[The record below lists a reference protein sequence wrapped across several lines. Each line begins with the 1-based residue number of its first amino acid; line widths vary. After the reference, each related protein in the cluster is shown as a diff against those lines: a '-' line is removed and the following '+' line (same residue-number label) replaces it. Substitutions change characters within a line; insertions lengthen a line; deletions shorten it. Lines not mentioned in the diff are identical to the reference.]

1 MSVILTNDLSVDFKD
16 LKGQSFENIY
26 AHVGLQNGKT
36 QTVKLTE
43 IFDVYNR
50 PYFVDNEIADPQK
63 SFNDIVFNPS
73 RYHLKN
79 GARLT
84 FVDDKPIIVAQTKA
98 TKLATANDK
107 RVFGLNQTIGVAQ
120 SDNQRYTNNT
130 KVFVKLKGDK
140 NYILVDAKDV
150 VVLHNGISTRLSDLT
165 DQTILDQINNEDIL
179 NGVELVVFGRSVDE
193 MDKTQFQQ
201 LSVVEQEDFKLD
213 DENGKAVL
221 LHKNLGEDYKTIND
235 GVVKKSFAE
244 DADTKVVRSSL
255 YSIDAARE
263 EGDHIYVENMQGHKM
278 FVSLADLFVEQNGQ
292 KQQIDLK
299 AFATMPDENNLG
311 YLDFVGKNLFLKQG
325 ENYINLQPLS
335 AENATKVFA
344 NKTIS
349 FTPTTN
355 AEDIAKPGVYRQTKD
370 GRYFEE
376 SKIQPLCYDYT
387 EGEDNFSHYLFVVD
401 TNAGERTIIVPKT
414 EFANNRRS
422 FKINLENTVV
432 ELNLDGYNKPRT
444 LKRVNKSVNKC
455 AVVQTT
461 NVNGAKFS
469 NAAVIKSA
477 NNDVLFEDETTT
489 AIYNQFLKDYSVG
502 EYPVNEVFNDAD
514 ELVELSGSL
523 TRYKLTDYVEEK
535 DSTAQN
541 TFYDNFTPTTLKLV
555 NGKFKG
561 GPTFNKKKAN
571 KKYAKKAL
579 NLAKSS
585 ITLLGTSI
593 GFLTLFAA
601 PVLPVV
607 AAGAVLSIPVAR
619 VVNAVRAVASKRSV
633 GNSIKNPV
641 VVNREHEQEKVSL
654 ELQNYTKQIERQ
666 WQINQNKALKQQGK
680 NAYYTLTP
688 DEMGTMLERLR
699 LLQEKVELSFS
710 AELATG
716 GLHVVDGVA
725 QINGQNAYLAKE
737 YEKLLKDKNKSIS
750 KLKRQILL
758 AKGNVKI
765 SLQNQL
771 DDLLVERDVMLKDFT
786 ISHPELTID
795 QKTKDNCLNL
805 INLARGM
812 MIAKYNDYP
821 VLSDEE
827 QRAVNAIKVDF
838 VSGKVKFEKK
848 SYKSVEELIKTK
860 PEVKQYIDSLIEQG
874 KAFTGVG
881 HLDINNREIVIKK
894 PKAEPN
900 LVEKRAEELQQQKSS
915 VAETEQNKEATIIQ
929 KLIKKLEA
937 AKQNQSLFEGDVD
950 KKIEQV
956 KSSLKKND
964 LTQDDESLVTGTLQQ
979 FEDGTKKVNADLD
992 DFDKQ
997 LAGLNEK
1004 EIVSAEEIDEMI
1016 NMVDM
1021 FCSNIESCKQNL
1033 NKIAAMFEGDISA
1046 TQARKLEKQI
1056 KSLQDI
1062 LKENQTSVNGLVEKL
1077 EQKLNAA
1084 KSSENVD
1091 KTQIEKIEPVLKRLK
1106 NLSVEIKTEDL
1117 TAAKDSWKARFI
1129 ASQKKILDNADNSI
1143 NVVDKFEQNLKIGS
1157 DKLKELTQ
1165 KTLTNSIYGVK
1176 TAVDKS
1182 VKGLANLNSEIKT
1195 QINLIDE
1202 RMTALTN
1209 LKDDLKNDTDQ
1220 DLVAVCAQ
1228 AQSKV
1233 DELNKKKAFIQAA
1246 QIKVEELLEEYKN
1259 LKLLVTVTDIKLE
1272 VQKITS
1278 GTMFATKLTGNAEDV
1293 KFLAMV
1299 IANVKAV
1306 DKLQKTLET
1315 NDIVAEESA
1324 KEQLEKFKND
1334 LPDYLSK
1341 MMQFVKDNYNCF
1353 NTCTDEKTKE
1363 RYYSKIADY
1372 ADIDHSVVFTMPEG
1386 LKGTDEQTETTTN
1399 I

>member
-16 LKGQSFENIY
+16 LKGKSFENIY

-63 SFNDIVFNPS
+63 NFDNIVFNPS
-73 RYHLKN
+73 RYHLEN
-79 GARLT
+79 GVRLT
-84 FVDDKPIIVAQTKA
+84 FVDDKPIVVAQTKA
-98 TKLATANDK
+98 TKLTTANDR

-120 SDNQRYTNNT
+120 SERQRYTSIT

-150 VVLHNGISTRLSDLT
+150 FVLHNGVSTKLSDLT
-165 DQTILDQINNEDIL
+165 DQTILDQINNEDVL
-179 NGVELVVFGRSVDE
+179 NDIELVVFGRSVDE
-193 MDKTQFQQ
+193 MDKTKFEQ

-213 DENGKAVL
+213 DQNGKTML
-221 LHKNLGEDYKTIND
+221 LHKNLGEDYKAVND

-244 DADTKVVRSSL
+244 NDGTKVVRSSL
-255 YSIDAARE
+255 FSIVAER
-263 EGDHIYVENMQGHKM
+263 EGDHVYVENMQGQKM
-278 FVSLADLFVEQNGQ
+278 FVNLADLFVEQDGK

-299 AFATMPDENNLG
+299 AFATIPDESNLG

-325 ENYINLQPLS
+325 ENFIELQPLS

-349 FTPTTN
+349 FTPTTK
-355 AEDIAKPGVYRQTKD
+355 AEDIAQPGVYRQAKD

-376 SKIQPLCYDYT
+376 SKIQPFCYDYT
-387 EGEDNFSHYLFVVD
+387 EGKDDFSHYLFVVN

-422 FKINLENTVV
+422 FKINLENTAV

-461 NVNGAKFS
+461 NVVGAKFS
-469 NAAVIKSA
+469 SAAVIKLA
-477 NNDVLFEDETTT
+477 NSDELVDNETTT
-489 AIYNQFLKDYSVG
+489 AIYNQFLKDYGVG
-502 EYPVNEVFNDAD
+502 EYPVDKVFNDAD

-523 TRYKLTDYVEEK
+523 TRYKLTDYVEEN

-541 TFYDNFTPTTLKLV
+541 TFYDNFTPATLTLV
-555 NGKFKG
+555 NGKFRG
-561 GPTFNKKKAN
+561 RPTFSRKKAN
-571 KKYAKKAL
+571 KKYTKKAL

-585 ITLLGTSI
+585 ITLAGTPI
-593 GFLTLFAA
+593 GILTLFAA

-619 VVNAVRAVASKRSV
+619 VVNAVRAAASKRSV
-633 GNSIKNPV
+633 SNSIKNPV
-641 VVNREHEQEKVSL
+641 EVNREHEQDKVSL
-654 ELQNYTKQIERQ
+654 ELQNYIKQIEKQ
-666 WQINQNKALKQQGK
+666 WQIGQNKALKQQGK

-688 DEMGTMLERLR
+688 NEMGTMLEKFR

-771 DDLLVERDVMLKDFT
+771 EDLIVERDVMLKDFT
-786 ISHPELTID
+786 ISHPELTAN
-795 QKTKDNCLNL
+795 QKAKDNCLNL

-821 VLSDEE
+821 ILSDEE
-827 QRAVNAIKVDF
+827 QRIVNSIKVDF

-848 SYKSVEELIKTK
+848 LYKSVDELIKAR
-860 PEVKQYIDSLIEQG
+860 PEVKQHIDSLIEQG
-874 KAFTGVG
+874 KAFAGAG
-881 HLDINNREIVIKK
+881 HLDINNREIVIEK
-894 PKAEPN
+894 PKTEPN
-900 LVEKRAEELQQQKSS
+900 LVEKRAEELQKEKSS
-915 VAETEQNKEATIIQ
+915 VVEAEQNKEATIIQ

-937 AKQNQSLFEGDVD
+937 AKQNQSLLESDVD
-950 KKIEQV
+950 KKLEQV
-956 KSSLKKND
+956 KSSLKKTD
-964 LTQDDESLVTGTLQQ
+964 LSQDDESLVTSTLQQ

-997 LAGLNEK
+997 LAGLNET
-1004 EIVSAEEIDEMI
+1004 EIVSAEEIDDMVK
-1016 NMVDM
+1016 MVDM

-1033 NKIAAMFEGDISA
+1033 NKISTMFEGDISA

-1056 KSLQDI
+1056 KTLQDI

-1077 EQKLNAA
+1077 EQKLNVA
-1084 KSSENVD
+1084 KSTASVD
-1091 KTQIEKIEPVLKRLK
+1091 KTQIEKIETVLNRLK

-1117 TAAKDSWKARFI
+1117 AAAKDSWKTRFI
-1129 ASQKKILDNADNSI
+1129 ASQKKILDNADISI
-1143 NVVDKFEQNLKIGS
+1143 NVASKFEQNLKVSGE
-1157 DKLKELTQ
+1157 KLKELNQ

-1176 TAVDKS
+1176 TAVDKN
-1182 VKGLANLNSEIKT
+1182 VKGLNDLNNEIKT
-1195 QINLIDE
+1195 QIALVE
-1202 RMTALTN
+1202 KRMTALTN

-1228 AQSKV
+1228 AQAKV
-1233 DELNKKKAFIQAA
+1233 DELNKKKAFILAA

-1278 GTMFATKLTGNAEDV
+1278 STMFATNLTGKAEDI
-1293 KFLAMV
+1293 KFLALV

-1315 NDIVAEESA
+1315 NDIVVEEST
-1324 KEQLEKFKND
+1324 KEQLEKFKTD

-1353 NTCTDEKTKE
+1353 NTCTDEKIKE
-1363 RYYSKIADY
+1363 KYYSKIADY
-1372 ADIDHSVVFTMPEG
+1372 ANIDHSVVFTMPEG
-1386 LKGTDEQTETTTN
+1386 LMGADEQTETTTN